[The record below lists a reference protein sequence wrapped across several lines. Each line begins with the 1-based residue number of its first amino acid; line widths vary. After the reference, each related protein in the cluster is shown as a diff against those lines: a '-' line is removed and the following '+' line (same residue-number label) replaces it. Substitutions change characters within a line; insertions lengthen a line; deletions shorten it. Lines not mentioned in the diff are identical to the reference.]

1 MIKRSILRKGSIL
14 GALSLIFALGVS
26 TTPAMASTGPDINPQ
41 PVSKLKQGGTFVW
54 AVNQMPDNFN
64 TSHID
69 GNEVGAS
76 YIMGGALPS
85 FFYVDNKGAL
95 QLDKNYATSVTLV
108 KQKPQTV
115 SYVINPNAKWSD
127 GKPVGLADF
136 VGQWK
141 AQNGSNE
148 AFEVVSTTGYEDIK
162 SVKKGKKSGEVVVV
176 FSKLYPDWKG
186 LFGGLLPAAVTAN
199 PTAFNSSWKTAPN
212 LSAGPFKY
220 QSRDDVAKTVTMVR
234 NPAWWGPKPVLD
246 KIVYRSLTV
255 ATQLDALRNGE
266 VDYIDIGPDANKFKQ
281 AKTLKDIRVDVS
293 VAPNYRHMTFGTA
306 SEFMKNVKVRQALTV
321 AMDRSTIAKAMI
333 GPMNPKITSLDNHIF
348 VQGLAC
354 YKNNTGKLGK
364 YNLQLADQLL
374 DDAGWTDQ
382 GGVRKNAAGQEM
394 KLAITIPAGVPTSAQ
409 EAQLIQSMYKPLGI
423 NLEIKV
429 VPAAD
434 FFGKYIL
441 PGAYDM
447 TLFTWLGTI
456 FPISSTKSILGVE
469 GGQNF
474 GKIGTAA
481 IDKLLDKANSTLDEK
496 KRCEFA
502 NKADALTWQNGH
514 SVIMYQR
521 PNITAADSKLANIGA
536 FGFSSLDYLTVG
548 FVK

>member
-1 MIKRSILRKGSIL
+1 MKRSILRKGSVL
-14 GALSLIFALGVS
+14 AAFSLIFALGVS
-26 TTPAMASTGPDINPQ
+26 TAPAMASTGPDINPQ
-41 PVSKLKQGGTFVW
+41 PVSKLKQGGTMVW

-64 TSHID
+64 TSHVD

-85 FFYVDNKGAL
+85 FFYVDSKGAL
-95 QLDKNYATSVTLV
+95 QIDKNYATSVTLV
-108 KQKPQTV
+108 KQNPQTV
-115 SYVINPNAKWSD
+115 SYVINPKAKWSD
-127 GKPVGLADF
+127 GKAIGLADF

-148 AFEVVSTTGYEDIK
+148 AYEVVSTTGYEDIK
-162 SVKKGKKSGEVVVV
+162 SISKGKKPGEIVVV

-186 LFGGLLPAAVTAN
+186 LFGGLLPAAVTAS
-199 PTAFNSSWKTAPN
+199 PETFNTSWKTAPN
-212 LSAGPFKY
+212 LSAGPFRY
-220 QSRDDVAKTVTMVR
+220 QGRDDVAKTVTMVR

-246 KIVYRSLTV
+246 RIVYRALTV

-281 AKTLKDIRVDVS
+281 AKTLQNVRVGVS
-293 VAPNYRHMTFGTA
+293 VAPNYRHVTFGTA

-321 AMDRSTIAKAMI
+321 AIDRATIARALI
-333 GPMNPKITSLDNHIF
+333 GPMNPRITSLDNHIF
-348 VQGLAC
+348 VQGIAC
-354 YKNNTGKLGK
+354 YKNNTGKLGR
-364 YNLQLADQLL
+364 YNLQLADSLL
-374 DDAGWTDQ
+374 DDAGWTLQ

-423 NLEIKV
+423 ELEIKV
-429 VPAAD
+429 VPSAA
-434 FFGKYIL
+434 FFGDYII
-441 PGAYDM
+441 PGAFDM

-456 FPISSTKSILGVE
+456 FPISSTKSILGVD
-469 GGQNF
+469 GGQNY

-481 IDKLLDKANSTLDEK
+481 IDKLLDQANSTLDEK

-502 NKADALTWQNGH
+502 NKADALVWQNGH
-514 SVIMYQR
+514 SAILYQR

-536 FGFSSLDYLTVG
+536 FGFSSLDYLKVG